1 MNDEIER
8 LEIEAQRLRQEL
20 RGAARDDETRDKIR
34 SKLLVLGREIDARMH
49 RLQELKDSL
58 RDVAGEYRRHY
69 RQPAGGMRRIDHLGG
84 AAYRERGWSALAVGA
99 YDDAARL
106 LAAAA
111 DLDPDDHR
119 AQALLAWSFIGLDRA
134 DRADEILEELLS
146 AAPDIPLGRM
156 VLGYLQLR
164 TERLED
170 AVATLSQVAAENADP
185 TAGLYANLYLGMAY
199 SALDRHREAK
209 KCYREA
215 LELGPNLTEAYWELG
230 CSHIQEGRPDLAR
243 ECWRMGGEN
252 RYSFWGERCRNGL
265 EDLEA
270 ESPTTPST

>member
-1 MNDEIER
+1 MNDELDR
-8 LEIEAQRLRQEL
+8 LEMEAQRLREEL
-20 RGAARDDETRDKIR
+20 RGAARDDETRDRIR
-34 SKLLVLGREIDARMH
+34 SKLLVLGREIDARLH
-49 RLQELKDSL
+49 RLGELKESL
-58 RDVAGEYRRHY
+58 RTVVGEYRRHY
-69 RQPAGGMRRIDHLGG
+69 RQAAGGTRRIDHLGG

-99 YDDAARL
+99 YEDASRL

-111 DLDPDDHR
+111 DLDADDHR
-119 AQALLAWSFIGLDRA
+119 AQALLAWSLLGLGRSGRA
-134 DRADEILEELLS
+134 EEILKDLIP
-146 AAPDIPLGRM
+146 AAPHMPLARM

-164 TERLED
+164 TSRPED
-170 AVATLSQVAAENADP
+170 AVATLVEAAGDHADP
-185 TAGLYANLYLGMAY
+185 TAVLYAKLYLGMAY
-199 SALDRHREAK
+199 AALGNHREAK

-252 RYSFWGERCRNGL
+252 RYSSWGQRCRSGL

-270 ESPTTPST
+270 ESPIVSST